1 MERGVY
7 AASSS
12 QIRSRLT
19 TRGLELLR
27 TVKRRERRAP
37 AAFLGFLLLGA
48 GALCGSGT
56 PTNPAGKSA
65 TGFTYFHD
73 EVRAVPWSIHVVKM
87 ERARTDLELHTT
99 LGRGACLGMDVV
111 SEQAR
116 SVPARLGKPLAAIN
130 GGFYRRSAYYPGVP
144 EGLQIVDGEL
154 ISEATPSRTCL
165 WIDGNGNFH
174 RTNVSSQFKITWP
187 DGTSTPLG
195 LNAYREND
203 DAMLYTSVIGR
214 STRTFGGVEVV
225 VERTGDAP
233 WLPLRIGET
242 YTAQVRS
249 VRDGG
254 NTPLKN
260 DVLVLSLGP
269 RISPAP
275 PKLAAGAVVKISTAT
290 TPDLKG
296 AKTAICGGPTLVQGG
311 QIVQWNGFQ
320 MRNPRTAVGWN
331 KDYFFMV
338 EVDGRQRG
346 LSIGMTLPEL
356 AAYMV
361 KLGCD
366 EAINFDGGGSATM
379 WVLGNVI
386 NSPSEGQERPGANAL
401 VLVRKPPK

>member
-1 MERGVY
+1 MVLVRHLLS
-7 AASSS
+7 AS
-12 QIRSRLT
+12 LC
-19 TRGLELLR
+19 GLLLC
-27 TVKRRERRAP
+27 AP
-37 AAFLGFLLLGA
+37 ALK
-48 GALCGSGT
+48 GSGT
-56 PTNPAGKSA
+56 PSNQGTRNSP

-99 LGRGACLGMDVV
+99 RGRGACLGMDIV

-116 SVPARLGKPLAAIN
+116 AVPARLGKPLAAIN
-130 GGFYRRSAYYPGVP
+130 GGFYRKSAYYPGAP
-144 EGLQIVDGEL
+144 EGLQIVDSEL
-154 ISEATPSRTCL
+154 ISEPIAGRTCL
-165 WIDGNGNFH
+165 WIDAAGDMH
-174 RTNVSSQFKITWP
+174 RTNVTSQFKITWP
-187 DGTSTPLG
+187 DGSSTPFA

-214 STRTFGGVEVV
+214 STRTFGGVELVL
-225 VERTGDAP
+225 ERKGDSP
-233 WLPLRIGET
+233 WLPLRVGQT
-242 YTAQVRS
+242 CTAQVRS
-249 VRDGG
+249 VKDGG
-254 NTPLKN
+254 NSPVKS
-260 DVLVLSLGP
+260 DIMVLSLGP

-275 PKLAAGAVVKISTAT
+275 PKVAAGAVVKISTAT
-290 TPDLKG
+290 IPDLTG

-311 QIVQWNGFQ
+311 QVVQWNGFQ
-320 MRNPRTAVGWN
+320 MRNPRSAVGWN

-361 KLGCD
+361 KLGCE

-401 VLVRKPPK
+401 VLVRKPAK